1 MTVNTARA
9 LIANPAMP
17 ASPSLISWMNR
28 RLAASLTRNQLR
40 SLDDRMLWDIGLT
53 RADIETMRFMN

>member
-17 ASPSLISWMNR
+17 VSSSLIRAMSR
-28 RLAASLTRNQLR
+28 RFSAAITRSQLR
-40 SLDDRMLWDIGLT
+40 ALDDRMLMDIGLT
-53 RADIETMRFMN
+53 RADIDTILN

>member
-1 MTVNTARA
+1 MTVTTARA

-17 ASPSLISWMNR
+17 LSPSFMTRMSR
-28 RLAASLTRNQLR
+28 RFSAAATRSRLR
-40 SLDDRMLWDIGLT
+40 ALDDRMLKDIGLS